1 MRPAIVRHKRRHPQL
16 RLFHWRSPA
25 FHFLL
30 VAALGLTAIQWL
42 SPRGA
47 ARPVSA
53 SSDAAGSAWARPA
66 LASAFAAAF
75 GPADFATR
83 RIGPAGELT
92 RFTPALLI
100 EAPFGPVLISEGRVI
115 SPHPDS
121 RGKLAIAYLRRQAGS
136 YRVSRQFLPAAEGG
150 DLGELGSWLIRAN
163 AGRYPV
169 VELEDGGCTAILLEL
184 RPAGPVELVADGRVR
199 TCYRP

>member
-1 MRPAIVRHKRRHPQL
+1 MRPAIARHKRRHPPR

-30 VAALGLTAIQWL
+30 LAAAALTAVHLL

-53 SSDAAGSAWARPA
+53 GAEATGGAAARPA
-66 LASAFAAAF
+66 LAAAFAAAF
-75 GPADFATR
+75 GPSDRATR
-83 RIGPAGELT
+83 RIGHAGELT
-92 RFTPALLI
+92 RFTPAMLI

-136 YRVSRQFLPAAEGG
+136 YRVSRQFLPAVEGG

-199 TCYRP
+199 TCYQP